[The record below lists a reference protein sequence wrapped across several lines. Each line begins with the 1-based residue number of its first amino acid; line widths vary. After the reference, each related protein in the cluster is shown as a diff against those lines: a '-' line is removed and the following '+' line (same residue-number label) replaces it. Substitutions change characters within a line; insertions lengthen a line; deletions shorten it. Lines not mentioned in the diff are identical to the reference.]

1 MAEQIEKKYTNE
13 MLKEMQSWDLDRK
26 IATSLTRIIEFANHF
41 NNQVYVSFSGG
52 KDSTVLLDLVRKVVP
67 DIPAVFV
74 DTGLEF
80 PELRQF
86 VKNTQNVITLRPEI
100 SFRKVIE
107 KYGYPII
114 SKAVSHNVSI
124 AKRNPEGLVKQNIF
138 NPRKTGQYA
147 MYKWSFLLSEA
158 APPVSDQCCNVMK
171 KKPLHDFE
179 KNTGLKPFM
188 GTMACESKIRKDKW
202 IKNGCNAFDLKR
214 PTSQPL
220 SFWTEQDIL
229 AYIIKN
235 NLNYA
240 SVYGDIL
247 QNNKGHY
254 YTTGATR
261 TGCMYCLFGVHLEKE
276 PNRLQQLKET
286 HKNIYDYIMKPWGE
300 KGLGIKDTIDW
311 INDNSWLDIK
321 Y

>member
-1 MAEQIEKKYTNE
+1 
-13 MLKEMQSWDLDRK
+13 
-26 IATSLTRIIEFANHF
+26 
-41 NNQVYVSFSGG
+41 
-52 KDSTVLLDLVRKVVP
+52 
-67 DIPAVFV
+67 
-74 DTGLEF
+74 
-80 PELRQF
+80 
-86 VKNTQNVITLRPEI
+86 
-100 SFRKVIE
+100 
-107 KYGYPII
+107 
-114 SKAVSHNVSI
+114 
-124 AKRNPEGLVKQNIF
+124 
-138 NPRKTGQYA
+138 
-147 MYKWSFLLSEA
+147 
-158 APPVSDQCCNVMK
+158 MK